1 MVAKRSGVSIISKT
15 FFFFIFSA
23 DLTLCLGPLNGG
35 RFMDNATFR
44 LTIDGVILREI
55 VKYIL
60 KFDSE
65 PTFKVSDENMVLNT
79 INVERTS
86 TLKLKMMERLMI
98 DYHADKEGCFAAD
111 LKMLY
116 KALRGLKMPGRNNE
130 LDESVT
136 LECDG
141 RSMIMKFQ
149 GQKHIIP
156 LLKPKVVEVPEPNFD
171 YECKVKVLA
180 KPLYEAVK
188 QAVEYDQRIVLK
200 ANGKELQ
207 IYSNGDRGSFTKD
220 FKPYVDEVIY
230 IDSKSD
236 RDVKSYYDGRQLTN
250 ILNLPLICDY
260 ITLNLS
266 GNSPLKI
273 EFIDPDVE
281 LTVFLATMNS
291 KLTFEAK
298 PKIRE
303 ERKVVKEDKVLERS
317 EDKFTLL
324 VQAFCRHEHI
334 MNGRCVT
341 CGKVIGK

>member
-1 MVAKRSGVSIISKT
+1 
-15 FFFFIFSA
+15 
-23 DLTLCLGPLNGG
+23 
-35 RFMDNATFR
+35 MDNATFR

-65 PTFKVSDENMVLNT
+65 PTFRVSDENMVLNT

-98 DYHADKEGCFAAD
+98 DYHVDKEGCFAAD

-116 KALRGLKMPGRNNE
+116 KALRGLKMPGRSSE

-141 RSMIMKFQ
+141 RSMVVKFQ

-156 LLKPKVVEVPEPNFD
+156 LLKPKLVEVPEPNFD
-171 YECKVKVLA
+171 YECRVKVLA

-207 IYSNGDRGSFTKD
+207 IYSNGDHGSFTKD

-230 IDSKSD
+230 IDSKVD
-236 RDVKSYYDGRQLTN
+236 RDVKSYYDGKQLMNT
-250 ILNLPLICDY
+250 LNLPLICDY

-273 EFIDPDVE
+273 EFMDPDIE

-291 KLTFEAK
+291 KLTFEVK

-303 ERKVVKEDKVLERS
+303 ERKAIKEDKVVEKS